1 MKYMNLFTDVPAGA
15 THVLG
20 RLSVCNRDWLTLR
33 QINENGYYVYKTQL
47 GQMVLRVPYQ
57 ELHGDCPDAYWE
69 VLGFYN
75 EADGEVAK
83 SAFAQHATL
92 NGRDVMRNLRSEELV
107 VLKAA

>member
-1 MKYMNLFTDVPAGA
+1 MNLFETFPAGT

-20 RLSVCNRDWLTLR
+20 RLSVGNRDWFTLR
-33 QINENGYYVYKTQL
+33 QINQNGYNVYKTQL
-47 GQMVLRVPYQ
+47 GQLVLKVPYQ
-57 ELHGDCPDAYWE
+57 ELHGDSPDAYWE